1 MDIPRLQ
8 PGLSGTQAAV
18 AARLNRISADPA
30 GRGAGTSRPAG
41 PGRDLSRISAPQ
53 VTSDPVLQSVLSA
66 EEAQALE
73 QLFSAF
79 RTAAESSR
87 TGTYTGRGTVPR
99 LPPLGG
105 GRPGQL
111 IDVVG

>member
-1 MDIPRLQ
+1 MDIQRLH
-8 PGLSGTQAAV
+8 PSISGAQTRDAAS
-18 AARLNRISADPA
+18 ARLNRISANSQGAGRSRPANA
-30 GRGAGTSRPAG
+30 GRG
-41 PGRDLSRISAPQ
+41 LSKISAPQ
-53 VTSDPVLQSVLSA
+53 VTSDPALQSVLSS
-66 EEAQALE
+66 EETQALT

-79 RTAAESSR
+79 RTAAESGP
-87 TGTYTGRGTVPR
+87 TGTYTGRGTAPR

>member
-1 MDIPRLQ
+1 MDIQRLQ
-8 PGLSGTQAAV
+8 PGISGAQAGS
-18 AARLNRISADPA
+18 ARLSRLSADPA
-30 GRGAGTSRPAG
+30 GSRPASPERG
-41 PGRDLSRISAPQ
+41 LPKISASQ
-53 VTSDPVLQSVLSA
+53 VTSDPRLQAVLSS
-66 EEAQALE
+66 EETQALE

>member
-8 PGLSGTQAAV
+8 PSLSTAQPLGASKLSRIAAE
-18 AARLNRISADPA
+18 PA
-30 GRGAGTSRPAG
+30 GRGAGLSRPA
-41 PGRDLSRISAPQ
+41 PTGRGLSRISSPQ
-53 VTSDPVLQSVLSA
+53 VTSDAGLQSVLSD
-66 EEAQALE
+66 EETQALT

-79 RTAAESSR
+79 RSAAESAQQ
-87 TGTYTGRGTVPR
+87 GTYTGRGTVPR
-99 LPPLGG
+99 LPPIGG